1 MDLMTMR
8 IDDKQA
14 TIVDSKILNGNL
26 LTYLASLI
34 IRVFP
39 DILHPVYDKP
49 NDPKINNTM
58 FLPEIFPHEA
68 LLSEDYITELKG
80 SSRVSS
86 ILPKNFSKD
95 EVEEAIIKYF
105 SAIVQGKLLNE
116 ISRQNSQRSQ
126 EPGQFKSISRGQN
139 QKEEDD
145 GEDDNSQ
152 DDDDDDDA
160 DSDTNKADQTLGA
173 DDEDDEKNESEEESE
188 KPPPKKTTKKPTK
201 QPTAPKKSNLTKK
214 R

>member
-1 MDLMTMR
+1 
-8 IDDKQA
+8 
-14 TIVDSKILNGNL
+14 
-26 LTYLASLI
+26 
-34 IRVFP
+34 
-39 DILHPVYDKP
+39 
-49 NDPKINNTM
+49 M

-95 EVEEAIIKYF
+95 EVEEAILRYF

-116 ISRQNSQRSQ
+116 ISRQSSHKSQ

-139 QKEEDD
+139 QKAEDD
-145 GEDDNSQ
+145 GEDDNSE
-152 DDDDDDDA
+152 DDDDDA
-160 DSDTNKADQTLGA
+160 DSNTNKADQTLGA

-188 KPPPKKTTKKPTK
+188 IPPPKKTTKK
-201 QPTAPKKSNLTKK
+201 PTAPKKSNLTKK